1 MEPQPEGKVPSEEL
15 DEALNWR
22 YPHALAS
29 ALPSKLTATE
39 LKSLA
44 EPDKEAAP
52 LLPRAARAF
61 RRPQL
66 EGADAH
72 LNAAERGTAAHLALR
87 YVRLDAIGSLDDA
100 RRELDRLA
108 AEGKLSAA
116 EAAAVEPEGLL
127 KLAASPLGRRMAA
140 AERVLREFPFA
151 LLCPAERFFP
161 GAGGEELLLQG
172 VVDCCLFEPDGLVI
186 VDYKTDRI
194 SAAEAPE
201 RAGRYA
207 SQLESYAWAMSQIT
221 GRSVKAKL
229 VYFLRPGEAVEL

>member
-1 MEPQPEGKVPSEEL
+1 
-15 DEALNWR
+15 
-22 YPHALAS
+22 
-29 ALPSKLTATE
+29 
-39 LKSLA
+39 
-44 EPDKEAAP
+44 
-52 LLPRAARAF
+52 
-61 RRPQL
+61 
-66 EGADAH
+66 
-72 LNAAERGTAAHLALR
+72 
-87 YVRLDAIGSLDDA
+87 
-100 RRELDRLA
+100 
-108 AEGKLSAA
+108 
-116 EAAAVEPEGLL
+116 
-127 KLAASPLGRRMAA
+127 MAA

>member
-1 MEPQPEGKVPSEEL
+1 MPPPF
-15 DEALNWR
+15 D
-22 YPHALAS
+22 
-29 ALPSKLTATE
+29 
-39 LKSLA
+39 
-44 EPDKEAAP
+44 PDG
-52 LLPRAARAF
+52 R
-61 RRPQL
+61 
-66 EGADAH
+66 
-72 LNAAERGTAAHLALR
+72 LAL
-87 YVRLDAIGSLDDA
+87 
-100 RRELDRLA
+100 
-108 AEGKLSAA
+108 
-116 EAAAVEPEGLL
+116 LL